1 MANLLQGK
9 LGVITGGGS
18 GIGRAICQRL
28 AAQGARLIVVDRHEE
43 SASSTVSQ
51 LEGQGHKSFAGD
63 VSKSADV
70 ENLRKFA
77 VDHLKGAPN
86 VVVNC
91 AGITRDATLL
101 KMSEQAFDDVVAVN
115 LKGVHLVTQA
125 FAREAVANQALLS
138 VINVSSIIGKVGNF
152 GQTNYAATK
161 AGVIAFSK
169 SAAKELAKKGIR
181 VNAVLPGFVETPMTT
196 AMPPDV
202 LKSICAG
209 IPMGR
214 MGHADEIANGV
225 LYLASD
231 LSSYVTGA
239 QLEITGGLYM

>member
-1 MANLLQGK
+1 MAALLAGK
-9 LGVITGGGS
+9 
-18 GIGRAICQRL
+18 
-28 AAQGARLIVVDRHEE
+28 HEE
-43 SASSTVSQ
+43 SAATTVAQ
-51 LEGQGHKSFAGD
+51 LGGSGHLSYVGD
-63 VSKSADV
+63 VSKAADV
-70 ENLRKFA
+70 EQLRKFA
-77 VDHLKGAPN
+77 VEKLKNAPN

-101 KMSEQAFDDVVAVN
+101 KMSEQSFDEVIAVN

-125 FAREAVANQALLS
+125 FAREAVANKAPLS
-138 VINVSSIIGKVGNF
+138 IINVSSIIGKVGNF

-161 AGVIAFSK
+161 AGVIAFTK
-169 SAAKELAKKGIR
+169 SAAKELAKKKIR
-181 VNAVLPGFVETPMTT
+181 VNTILPGFVETPMTK
-196 AMPPDV
+196 AMPEDV

-214 MGHADEIANGV
+214 MGHTEEIADGV
-225 LYLASD
+225 LFLASD